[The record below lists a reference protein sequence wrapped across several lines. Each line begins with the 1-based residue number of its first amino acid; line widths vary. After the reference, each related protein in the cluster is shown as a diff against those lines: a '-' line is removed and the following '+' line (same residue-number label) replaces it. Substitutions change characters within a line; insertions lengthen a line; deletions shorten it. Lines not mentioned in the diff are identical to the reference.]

1 MATFFG
7 EVLPVFSRA
16 VDDEDEEEQELEIR
30 REVESQRKIVIQWS
44 LESRTSTESTTVH
57 SLPCSTFLIAVGQNA
72 VGFLNSFV
80 QCSGSWEI
88 IGAITLWNERVKGT
102 DTKNQQ
108 FPTDSSCR
116 LYRLT
121 SNPTILT
128 CHCNCYVAEDQLFQ
142 WTDKI
147 FGNIQKRNLN
157 VIVLSSGSVTEY
169 KTPTSISNISVP
181 LLRALKTSAF
191 QETPHCV
198 LLEQPNVISGL
209 PASVLSYCQVQQIPA
224 VLYHCYSDVTTVD
237 SLTIEAFRP
246 VLACK
251 SLSCFVKDTSR
262 SAEILKQLIDVNKI
276 QSNLYT

>member
-1 MATFFG
+1 MRN
-7 EVLPVFSRA
+7 EH
-16 VDDEDEEEQELEIR
+16 
-30 REVESQRKIVIQWS
+30 RKINIQWS
-44 LESRTSTESTTVH
+44 PESRASTESTTEQ

-88 IGAITLWNERVKGT
+88 IGAVTLWNERVKGT
-102 DTKNQQ
+102 DTINQQ
-108 FPTDSSCR
+108 FTTDTSCL

-121 SNPTILT
+121 SNPMILT

-142 WTDKI
+142 WTEKV

-157 VIVLSSGSVTEY
+157 VIVLSSCSVTEY
-169 KTPTSISNISVP
+169 KTPRSTSNISVP
-181 LLRALKTSAF
+181 FLRALKTSAF

-198 LLEQPNVISGL
+198 LLEQPNVLSGL
-209 PASVLSYCQVQQIPA
+209 PAAVLSYCQVKQIPA
-224 VLYHCYSDVTTVD
+224 VLYHCYSDVTTID
-237 SLTIEAFRP
+237 SLTIEGFRP

-251 SLSCFVKDTSR
+251 GLSSFVKDTSR
-262 SAEILKQLIDVNKI
+262 SAEILKQLVDMNKI